1 MNLETII
8 VSACVGVV
16 TSAITAYIT
25 TRLKM
30 KEERDKWR
38 REFAFKFAEAQVTG
52 DHVAEK
58 IATQFAIGV
67 LIKNP
72 ETPEREKIFVPPN
85 CRLVVGRAPDNSIVI
100 DDPRVS
106 RHHFAFY
113 ANDADAFVEE
123 LAGGRSPT
131 PIFLNGQR
139 IIGRHR
145 LGTDDLIVAGETKFR
160 FHKLGDS

>member
-1 MNLETII
+1 M
-8 VSACVGVV
+8 
-16 TSAITAYIT
+16 
-25 TRLKM
+25 KM

-52 DHVAEK
+52 TAVAEK

-85 CRLVVGRAPDNSIVI
+85 CRLVVGRSPDNSIVI
-100 DDPRVS
+100 DDPRAS

-113 ANDADAFVEE
+113 ADDTDAFVEE
-123 LAGGRSPT
+123 LAGGRSAN
-131 PIFLNGQR
+131 PIFLNGER
-139 IIGRHR
+139 ITGRHR
-145 LGTDDLIVAGETKFR
+145 LGADDLIVAGKTEFR
-160 FHKLGDS
+160 FHKLEAR